1 MIMKIAKK
9 AVFISSYP
17 SGTYGIATFT
27 ADLIAHIKL
36 ASEGEFDT
44 IICAMD
50 WGDNPV
56 YSESIKPKIRK
67 DVKYDYIHP
76 AKQSQ
81 LRNELN

>member
-1 MIMKIAKK
+1 MIMKFAEK
-9 AVFISSYP
+9 AAFISFYP
-17 SGTYGIATFT
+17 PWKCGIATFT
-27 ADLIAHIKL
+27 ADLIANIIL

-44 IICAMD
+44 VICAMD

-56 YSESIKPKIRK
+56 YSDSIKPKIRK